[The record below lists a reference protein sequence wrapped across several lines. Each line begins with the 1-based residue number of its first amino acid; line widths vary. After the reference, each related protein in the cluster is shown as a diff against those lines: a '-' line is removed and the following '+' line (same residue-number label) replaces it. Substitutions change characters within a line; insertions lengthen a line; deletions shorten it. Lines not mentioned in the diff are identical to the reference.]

1 MFVVVV
7 VTDGRRLP
15 ESVGGL
21 SAFHL
26 TDQSGIA
33 NSLIWCEI
41 NDIIEGGFLLLCA
54 EHQRAA
60 VCGSEQTAGRVKRNQ
75 ASNLR
80 EAEGAAVCCG

>member
-7 VTDGRRLP
+7 VTDGRRPP
-15 ESVGGL
+15 ELVGGL

-41 NDIIEGGFLLLCA
+41 NVIIEEGLLLLCSVCRTSESCCPSA
-54 EHQRAA
+54 RPRAA
-60 VCGSEQTAGRVKRNQ
+60 GGPVV
-75 ASNLR
+75 
-80 EAEGAAVCCG
+80 

>member
-15 ESVGGL
+15 EPVGGL

-26 TDQSGIA
+26 TDQSELA

-41 NDIIEGGFLLLCA
+41 NDM
-54 EHQRAA
+54 
-60 VCGSEQTAGRVKRNQ
+60 
-75 ASNLR
+75 
-80 EAEGAAVCCG
+80 

>member
-15 ESVGGL
+15 EPVGGL

-54 EHQRAA
+54 EHQSCCRP
-60 VCGSEQTAGRVKRNQ
+60 EQTGGRVKRNQ
-75 ASNLR
+75 ASNL
-80 EAEGAAVCCG
+80 